1 MQKTLSP
8 DEERDL
14 ILAIPDNP
22 DAFRV
27 LYRHY
32 FERIFAYI
40 AYRVA
45 RQQDA
50 EDITAD
56 VFMRVVNKIDQFHY
70 RGEGS
75 FSAWIF
81 RIAYNA
87 SQDFH
92 RRSKDK
98 ALIPLSEIPEIS
110 SNNLSPDD
118 SVIRKEQFTRL
129 HQMIDSL
136 STRRR
141 EVITLKFFGELRNQE
156 IAEVLN
162 LDERTVA
169 SHLCRAIE
177 DLQHKYQQEDIRS

>member
-1 MQKTLSP
+1 MQKTLSA

-14 ILAIPDNP
+14 IAEIPDNP
-22 DAFRV
+22 EAFRV

-56 VFMRVVNKIDQFHY
+56 VFMRVANKIDQFNY

-92 RRSKDK
+92 RKSKENSLI
-98 ALIPLSEIPEIS
+98 ALDELPEIS
-110 SNNLSPDD
+110 SNNLSPDERLM
-118 SVIRKEQFTRL
+118 RKENFTRL

-136 STRRR
+136 SKRRR

-156 IAEVLN
+156 IAEILN